1 MASNKLQVSDFD
13 FDDIKANLKSFL
25 QNQSEFQDYD
35 FEGSG
40 FAVLIRLTCLQYT
53 LPRFQC

>member
-25 QNQSEFQDYD
+25 QDQSELPEPEPNQI
-35 FEGSG
+35 
-40 FAVLIRLTCLQYT
+40 LPKLTTQPHLLNNKWQ
-53 LPRFQC
+53 

>member
-25 QNQSEFQDYD
+25 QDQSEFQDYD
-35 FEGSG
+35 FDGSG
-40 FAVLIRLTCLQYT
+40 FAVLIDLLAYNTH
-53 LPRFQC
+53 